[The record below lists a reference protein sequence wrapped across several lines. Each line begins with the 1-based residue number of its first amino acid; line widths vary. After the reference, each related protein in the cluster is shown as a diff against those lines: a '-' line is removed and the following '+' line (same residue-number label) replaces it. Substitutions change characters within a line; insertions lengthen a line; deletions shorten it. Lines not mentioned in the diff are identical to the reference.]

1 MKKSLQQGF
10 TLIELMIVIA
20 IIGILAAVAIPSYND
35 YLARAQVTEATGL
48 TNGMKTAIKEWYS
61 DRGFYPA
68 APGSIGGSTTGKYVA
83 TIVFTSNGT
92 TGLFIDATMKGLGS
106 VNVNI
111 ASGVYRLETPDGGE
125 QWNCGGQA
133 TAAPANALQDRYL
146 PVSCRAN

>member
-1 MKKSLQQGF
+1 MNMKKTQGF

-61 DRGFYPA
+61 DRGGYPA
-68 APGSIGGSTTGKYVA
+68 APGSIGGGTTGKYVS
-83 TIVFTSNGT
+83 TITFTASGT
-92 TGLFIDATMKGLGS
+92 TGLFVDATMKGVGS

-111 ASGVYRLETPDGGE
+111 ANGVYRLETPDGGE

-133 TAAPANALQDRYL
+133 TVAPASAIQDRYL
-146 PVSCRAN
+146 PVSCRSN